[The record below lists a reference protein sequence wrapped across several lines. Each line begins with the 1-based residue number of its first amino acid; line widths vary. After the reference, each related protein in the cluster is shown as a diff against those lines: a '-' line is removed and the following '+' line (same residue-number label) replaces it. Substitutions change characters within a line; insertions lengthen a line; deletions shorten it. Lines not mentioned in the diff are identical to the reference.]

1 MIDTKYLQL
10 VLAIDR
16 CGSLGKASK
25 ELNLTPSALSHQLR
39 NLESSLGIKL
49 FHRTGNQLL
58 FTEAGLAL
66 KERAGAILSELDDLQ
81 AKMVEIQADQERRY
95 VHGYSQREAQRLQDQ
110 AATVAEYLH
119 YDSIWEGGTHI
130 LEVGCGVGAQTEIIA
145 TQNPTCQFTSIDIS
159 GESIVRAKKRLQE
172 RGIENVQLEELDV
185 YELPKRSVSYDHIF
199 VCFLLEHLTN
209 PQEVLAVLYRVLKP
223 GGTITVIEGDHG
235 STFFYPDDPYARK
248 LVRSQVALQE
258 RRGGDANIGR
268 RLYPLLTSAKF
279 NRVQVSPRQIYVDR
293 SRGALVQGFI
303 EDTFTAMIAGMGTA
317 MIAEGLVTKEELE
330 RGLAG
335 LRRTEEADGVF
346 SYTFFKG
353 VGQKSIG

>member
-1 MIDTKYLQL
+1 MINTKYLRL

-25 ELNLTPSALSHQLR
+25 ELNLTTSALSHQLR
-39 NLESSLGIKL
+39 NLESSLGMQL
-49 FHRTGNQLL
+49 FHRAGNQLL
-58 FTEAGLAL
+58 FTEAGLEL
-66 KERAGAILSELDDLQ
+66 KERAGSILAELDDLQ
-81 AKMVEIQADQERRY
+81 AKMAEIQADQERRY
-95 VHGYSQREAQRLQDQ
+95 VHGYSQREAQRLHNQ

-119 YDSIWEGGTHI
+119 YDSIWEDGAHI

-145 TQNPTCQFTSIDIS
+145 AQNPNCQFTSIDIS

-185 YELPKRSVSYDHIF
+185 YALPPRKTLYDHIF
-199 VCFLLEHLTN
+199 VCFLLEHVSN
-209 PQEVLAVLYRVLKP
+209 PGEVLEVLYRVLKP

-235 STFFYPDDPYARK
+235 STFFHPDDPYARK
-248 LVRSQVALQE
+248 LIRGQVSLQE
-258 RRGGDANIGR
+258 QRGGDANIGR
-268 RLYPLLTSAKF
+268 KLYPLLASAKF
-279 NRVQVSPRQIYVDR
+279 KSVQVSPRQIYVDR
-293 SRGALVQGFI
+293 SRDALVQGFI

-317 MIAEGLVTKEELE
+317 LITEGLVTKEELE

-353 VGQKSIG
+353 KGSKSLD